1 MRCNDSNN
9 RGSALV
15 LAIAVLGIVVA
26 FGFAMYRFTLL
37 EQDSLAV
44 DLDKDRALWDAKS
57 GVEQAIAE
65 LQVVIA
71 SGQADSL
78 LGKDMAVPLS
88 VYHLAGKGT
97 EAGAAPLV
105 PDDRYAS
112 EAVVQISDE
121 CARMNV
127 NLAPPA
133 VLMSILKIDGE
144 KARQLR
150 ERLPRLDGPAVEDE
164 NRRWLSS
171 VKELAGMQVLPS
183 ESLADER
190 EANLTVFSAIDMRD
204 PAGFVNLNTA
214 SGAVIEAALGVTPE
228 IAGKVIAARPLN
240 SLEAVVAAAGKD
252 ANGFNFKPAADSPG
266 ALPKELAF
274 SSRCFRIRSTAQLKK
289 RDRENP
295 RGIATVVA
303 VVQFPENAAPRI
315 VYWNEPPV
323 SANTGK

>member
-1 MRCNDSNN
+1 MTRKPSENG
-9 RGSALV
+9 GSALV

-26 FGFAMYRFTLL
+26 FGFAMYDYTLL
-37 EQDSLAV
+37 EQEDLTV
-44 DLDKDRALWDAKS
+44 DLDRDRALWDAKS

-65 LQVVIA
+65 LQAAIA
-71 SGQADSL
+71 SGQVDVL
-78 LGKDMAVPLS
+78 LRDGIPSVPLS
-88 VYHLAGKGT
+88 VYHLAGKDLN
-97 EAGAAPLV
+97 AGAIPPV
-105 PDDRYAS
+105 PDDRYTSGA
-112 EAVVQISDE
+112 AVEISDE

-190 EANLTVFSAIDMRD
+190 GANLTVFSALDMRT

-214 SGAVIEAALGVTPE
+214 SSAVIEAALGVTPE
-228 IAGKVIAARPLN
+228 VAGKVIAARPLN
-240 SLEAVVAAAGKD
+240 SLEALVAAAGKD

-266 ALPKELAF
+266 SLPNELAF
-274 SSRCFRIRSTAQLKK
+274 SSRCFRIRSEARLKK
-289 RDRENP
+289 REDP
-295 RGIATVVA
+295 KGIATVEA

-323 SANTGK
+323 SVNTGK